1 MEKEENIQKS
11 QNETTQNPKNP
22 KSDSQNENYSQSNSP
37 NSQSHSHSP
46 SHSNQSYSKERSK
59 NSYSHSEEKPKSPNE
74 QQFKEKPA
82 LDFLIFLAIPLKDR
96 LIQENILS
104 KISNQIGEVSMEF
117 DTTFVIPDFNGCL
130 LKIKGPNLKKKRD
143 ATQQLLEFILSND
156 LDQPS
161 DINEKNSSSK
171 YSKIEIVIM
180 IPNGLVSMV
189 IGTKGKQI
197 LSINKETRATIVIN
211 QPIYKMTYRTVSISG
226 RPSNV
231 SDAIMNIQNIMEERY
246 NEVSKIEFECKPLN
260 IRTSQ
265 TNVKLVV
272 NYNVIDTL
280 TSKRHTN
287 MYDFLQKEFNVNMK
301 IYEDHKNKQLDHK
314 DYICSLQGTI
324 ENVQE
329 AIIAITRKIKD
340 DIRTVF
346 DGKKSYTLKML
357 INKVFVTKLIGAG
370 GCMIQE
376 IANFSKGAS
385 IKIMS
390 NKHDEKKSSCHDIPV
405 CIAGGFS
412 SVQDAVCI
420 IIEQMECFKS
430 GGPILKSGKS
440 LHKNIANQF
449 INSIFTTAGPKENED
464 DHIYTLKDRFQNMKK
479 DRDDD
484 DDEID
489 SQNNN
494 NNSDNNK
501 RRDRDRE
508 RDRDRDRERERRS
521 KSKSKNYH
529 YNYSNRRRSNSKEH
543 SHSRRSRSR
552 SRSYSGNG
560 RSYSYNNRRDRNY
573 QRERNYN
580 ENISNWSYEENG
592 VMKISIDFIVPDRL
606 VSFLIGKNGENVRNI
621 MSKTGAL
628 INFSKEYNDDSKLNT
643 INGTGRICN
652 LKGTSQQNA
661 SAMQMICD
669 LIIKQEQ
676 RWNNSSGNNNIKK
689 NK

>member
-1 MEKEENIQKS
+1 M
-11 QNETTQNPKNP
+11 
-22 KSDSQNENYSQSNSP
+22 
-37 NSQSHSHSP
+37 
-46 SHSNQSYSKERSK
+46 
-59 NSYSHSEEKPKSPNE
+59 
-74 QQFKEKPA
+74 QFV
-82 LDFLIFLAIPLKDR
+82 L
-96 LIQENILS
+96 
-104 KISNQIGEVSMEF
+104 
-117 DTTFVIPDFNGCL
+117 
-130 LKIKGPNLKKKRD
+130 
-143 ATQQLLEFILSND
+143 
-156 LDQPS
+156 
-161 DINEKNSSSK
+161 
-171 YSKIEIVIM
+171 
-180 IPNGLVSMV
+180 
-189 IGTKGKQI
+189 
-197 LSINKETRATIVIN
+197 
-211 QPIYKMTYRTVSISG
+211 
-226 RPSNV
+226 
-231 SDAIMNIQNIMEERY
+231 
-246 NEVSKIEFECKPLN
+246 
-260 IRTSQ
+260 
-265 TNVKLVV
+265 
-272 NYNVIDTL
+272 
-280 TSKRHTN
+280 
-287 MYDFLQKEFNVNMK
+287 
-301 IYEDHKNKQLDHK
+301 
-314 DYICSLQGTI
+314 
-324 ENVQE
+324 
-329 AIIAITRKIKD
+329 
-340 DIRTVF
+340 
-346 DGKKSYTLKML
+346 
-357 INKVFVTKLIGAG
+357 
-370 GCMIQE
+370 
-376 IANFSKGAS
+376 
-385 IKIMS
+385 
-390 NKHDEKKSSCHDIPV
+390 
-405 CIAGGFS
+405 
-412 SVQDAVCI
+412 
-420 IIEQMECFKS
+420 IEQMECFKS

-508 RDRDRDRERERRS
+508 RERERERRS

>member
-1 MEKEENIQKS
+1 MEKKESPRSESKNENNEKLNS
-11 QNETTQNPKNP
+11 QI
-22 KSDSQNENYSQSNSP
+22 ENYSQSNSP
-37 NSQSHSHSP
+37 ISQSHSHSL
-46 SHSNQSYSKERSK
+46 SHSNNSYSKERSK
-59 NSYSHSEEKPKSPNE
+59 NNSYSNNSEEKIKSPN
-74 QQFKEKPA
+74 QNIKEKPA

-104 KISNQIGEVSMEF
+104 KISKEIGEVNMEF
-117 DTTFVIPDFNGCL
+117 DTSFIIPDFNGCL

-143 ATQQLLEFILSND
+143 ATQQLLEFIVSND
-156 LDQPS
+156 LDQQMTE
-161 DINEKNSSSK
+161 EKNSSLK

-197 LSINKETRATIVIN
+197 STMIKESRASIVIN

-272 NYNVIDTL
+272 DYHVIETL
-280 TSKRHTN
+280 TSKRHSN
-287 MYDFLQKEFNVNMK
+287 ILQKEFNVNMK
-301 IYEDHKNKQLDHK
+301 IYEDHKNKQLAHK

-324 ENVQE
+324 EHVQE
-329 AIIAITRKIKD
+329 AIITITRKIKD

-346 DGKKSYTLKML
+346 DGKKSYTLRML

-405 CIAGGFS
+405 CIAGSFS

-464 DHIYTLKDRFQNMKK
+464 DHIYTLKDRFQNMKRE
-479 DRDDD
+479 RDDD
-484 DDEID
+484 EEID
-489 SQNNN
+489 SENN
-494 NNSDNNK
+494 NNSDNKN
-501 RRDRDRE
+501 RRE
-508 RDRDRDRERERRS
+508 ERRS

-529 YNYSNRRRSNSKEH
+529 YNYNRRRSNSK

-560 RSYSYNNRRDRNY
+560 RSYSYNRRERNY
-573 QRERNYN
+573 RERNYN
-580 ENISNWSYEENG
+580 ENNWSYEENG
-592 VMKISIDFIVPDRL
+592 IMKISIDFIVPDRL

-661 SAMQMICD
+661 NAMQMICD

-676 RWNNSSGNNNIKK
+676 RFNNSNINECIIFFDNNNF
-689 NK
+689 